1 MRRSNRRNN
10 VRKKDYKK
18 IVIAI
23 IVAVIIVL
31 GIIKITVEI
40 NRKPEIV
47 LNGDI
52 KETINIGEEFDDQG
66 ARATYNGKEIDV
78 TKEGEVVNSV
88 PGSYVIKYVAD
99 VGKKHVE
106 VDRVVEVIDNI
117 APEINLKGENEIKLL
132 KGEEY
137 SESGYTATDNVDGDL
152 TESVQIDNKVDIN
165 AEGSYEVIYTVSDNA
180 GNTTSVIRKVN
191 VEERKISTNPL
202 KNGLP
207 VLMYHFFYD
216 KTDGKTKTSAIDNN
230 YMEVTD
236 FEAQMKYLSDENF
249 YFPTWQEVED
259 YIDGKISLPEKSV
272 VITIDDGDESFF
284 TYALPIVEKYN
295 VNVTEFV
302 ITSWYGWL
310 CEKYPSKNVSYQS
323 HSDGMHEGGANGK
336 GVMLSWSYDKILDDL
351 KTSSKTLGGANI
363 FCYPFGQY
371 NESSKKVLKDAGYK
385 LAFTTKGGRV
395 YKGSDKYALPRVRT
409 SRTMSL
415 ASFKAMV
422 N

>member
-66 ARATYNGKEIDV
+66 ARATYKGKEIDV

-137 SESGYTATDNVDGDL
+137 SESGY
-152 TESVQIDNKVDIN
+152 K
-165 AEGSYEVIYTVSDNA
+165 YR
-180 GNTTSVIRKVN
+180 RK
-191 VEERKISTNPL
+191 L
-202 KNGLP
+202 
-207 VLMYHFFYD
+207 
-216 KTDGKTKTSAIDNN
+216 
-230 YMEVTD
+230 
-236 FEAQMKYLSDENF
+236 
-249 YFPTWQEVED
+249 
-259 YIDGKISLPEKSV
+259 
-272 VITIDDGDESFF
+272 
-284 TYALPIVEKYN
+284 
-295 VNVTEFV
+295 
-302 ITSWYGWL
+302 
-310 CEKYPSKNVSYQS
+310 
-323 HSDGMHEGGANGK
+323 
-336 GVMLSWSYDKILDDL
+336 
-351 KTSSKTLGGANI
+351 
-363 FCYPFGQY
+363 
-371 NESSKKVLKDAGYK
+371 
-385 LAFTTKGGRV
+385 
-395 YKGSDKYALPRVRT
+395 
-409 SRTMSL
+409 
-415 ASFKAMV
+415 
-422 N
+422 